1 MESLGFT
8 FAAQQDGFP
17 KHAASIDLTGHGFR
31 NTPIKN
37 DPALQNVRIEG
48 RQGLI
53 GSIAAGGGNPPA
65 AGGGSSFRSTAPHP
79 PWCAAGYLASFA
91 ASRELPSAG
100 A

>member
-37 DPALQNVRIEG
+37 DPALQNVRIER

-53 GSIAAGGGNPPA
+53 GSIAAGEVNPPA
-65 AGGGSSFRSTAPHP
+65 GGIGAP
-79 PWCAAGYLASFA
+79 LF
-91 ASRELPSAG
+91 
-100 A
+100 